1 MYLDL
6 HCDYKYNTVRF
17 IITRIMQHLFTFLLD
32 IIYNVNEYD
41 IVNNNDIQLVH
52 NILLLITS

>member
-1 MYLDL
+1 
-6 HCDYKYNTVRF
+6 
-17 IITRIMQHLFTFLLD
+17 MQHLFTFLLD

-41 IVNNNDIQLVH
+41 IVNNYDIQLVH